1 MNCIKN
7 IPKDR
12 FNLNNEWATITLKEV
27 PFWRDGMTPEEYD
40 KERTYFFENFDS
52 YKTGSYIPLWQQE
65 NKQP

>member
-7 IPKDR
+7 KPKDR
-12 FNLNNEWATITLKEV
+12 FNLSNEWATLTLKEV

-40 KERTYFFENFDS
+40 KERIYFYENFDL